1 MLVTTKREQ
10 SRPFHVIFGDD
21 VPSTPFFNETKQDS
35 QWDTLKQRLFEF
47 VAHNESEHE
56 DSESYF
62 IPTND
67 NDIAYVKH
75 TNDEGWYRI
84 HMLPTTQDEFASFL
98 RNENIMPPAGALSE
112 REFSSST
119 SQYIKAAFIGYPAAG
134 SGLFADYLVDVCVCD
149 ACFGGPPMKYLPIFT
164 TALFTMRH
172 FPPKLRECERNDGM
186 WESYK
191 RSFITLAGRVV
202 DTANN
207 HISHSE
213 GQGYGM
219 LMAAHYDDKA
229 TFDKLWRWTQ
239 RHLQRDVDPL
249 FSWKWQP
256 NKPHVPDVNNASD
269 GDVLIAWAL
278 MRADEKWPEQDYE
291 RSARNIARSL
301 KNSHIQK
308 IGGETVLLPGSHG
321 FSFDHRTVVNP
332 GYWVYPALASFAKFD
347 KTWRVLSE
355 SGLSIL
361 SKNLYGEERLTP
373 DWLEYS
379 DKGWQPADTFPSQFS
394 YSNYRIPLYMIWGN
408 RTHPLNRNFA
418 NWIAG
423 ITVHGLM
430 LSLVK
435 KRVTRRRMVQKPLH
449 NWWKLI
455 MEHGRLNKG
464 FLFCHKEK
472 TITQT
477 A

>member
-1 MLVTTKREQ
+1 
-10 SRPFHVIFGDD
+10 
-21 VPSTPFFNETKQDS
+21 
-35 QWDTLKQRLFEF
+35 
-47 VAHNESEHE
+47 
-56 DSESYF
+56 
-62 IPTND
+62 
-67 NDIAYVKH
+67 
-75 TNDEGWYRI
+75 
-84 HMLPTTQDEFASFL
+84 
-98 RNENIMPPAGALSE
+98 
-112 REFSSST
+112 
-119 SQYIKAAFIGYPAAG
+119 
-134 SGLFADYLVDVCVCD
+134 
-149 ACFGGPPMKYLPIFT
+149 MKYLPIFT
-164 TALFTMRH
+164 TALFTMTTFSAEAARQ
-172 FPPKLRECERNDGM
+172 CERNDGM

-418 NWIAG
+418 NWIGGDNRAWVDVVSGKKASYPPPDGAKAIAQLVEIDNGTRSLEQG
-423 ITVHGLM
+423 ISFLPQGKDYYSD
-430 LSLVK
+430 SLVLLSHMAYK
-435 KRVTRRRMVQKPLH
+435 DRVCQ
-449 NWWKLI
+449 
-455 MEHGRLNKG
+455 
-464 FLFCHKEK
+464 
-472 TITQT
+472 
-477 A
+477 